1 MDFDTIHSPIDCRLL
16 VAFCDLTNFAKLSRD
31 KPSKDIF
38 DIMSQYFELSGDIVE
53 KSGGKIVKF
62 IGDGILIVFPDYL
75 AIEGINTLKELQQK
89 VSNLFDRESYDCLL
103 RVKAHLGSVTC
114 GRIGTRQDKRF
125 DVFGHHVN
133 QTVLLTGSDFMIS
146 KELERFIST

>member
-1 MDFDTIHSPIDCRLL
+1 
-16 VAFCDLTNFAKLSRD
+16 
-31 KPSKDIF
+31 
-38 DIMSQYFELSGDIVE
+38 MSQYFALSGDIVE
-53 KSGGKIVKF
+53 KAGGKIVKF

-75 AIEGINTLKELQQK
+75 AIEGVNTLKELQQK

>member
-53 KSGGKIVKF
+53 KAGGKIVKF

-114 GRIGTRQDKRF
+114 G
-125 DVFGHHVN
+125 HWN
-133 QTVLLTGSDFMIS
+133 
-146 KELERFIST
+146 